1 MYISD
6 RPKSSLDAL
15 ILSLSHSPHRRPSQP
30 ANLDYCQIL
39 MRDLTLIG
47 DTDIY
52 GVPDRVW
59 WDIIE
64 FFWGIVEAID
74 AAPDLLLLFLGLGQS
89 GSSHSQSYG
98 PRFLGRCT
106 LLSGTS
112 SAHHPIACLLVVV
125 VEACL
130 RSGPR
135 LPWPMSSSGGRW
147 LLVIWYSPHAGSNL
161 CICLSKVCNVVGTH
175 LTECLITKA

>member
-30 ANLDYCQIL
+30 AILDYCQIL

-47 DTDIY
+47 NTDIY

-64 FFWGIVEAID
+64 FF
-74 AAPDLLLLFLGLGQS
+74 LGHCRGD
-89 GSSHSQSYG
+89 
-98 PRFLGRCT
+98 
-106 LLSGTS
+106 
-112 SAHHPIACLLVVV
+112 
-125 VEACL
+125 
-130 RSGPR
+130 
-135 LPWPMSSSGGRW
+135 
-147 LLVIWYSPHAGSNL
+147 
-161 CICLSKVCNVVGTH
+161 
-175 LTECLITKA
+175 